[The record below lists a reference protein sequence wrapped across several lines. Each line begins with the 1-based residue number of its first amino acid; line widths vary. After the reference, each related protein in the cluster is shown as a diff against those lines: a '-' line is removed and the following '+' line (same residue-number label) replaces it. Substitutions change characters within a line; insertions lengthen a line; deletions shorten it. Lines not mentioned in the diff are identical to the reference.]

1 MQSILKFISLC
12 SIMHKFLNNLEL
24 FIIPS
29 FKSTGIMEYVAF
41 MAGEN
46 EFISDIVLATLSK
59 RLRIRD
65 VKQHDVYL
73 HCRIKLNLIS

>member
-1 MQSILKFISLC
+1 
-12 SIMHKFLNNLEL
+12 MHKILNNLEL

-29 FKSTGIMEYVAF
+29 FKSTGIMEYVAL

-46 EFISDIVLATLSK
+46 KFISDIMLATLSK